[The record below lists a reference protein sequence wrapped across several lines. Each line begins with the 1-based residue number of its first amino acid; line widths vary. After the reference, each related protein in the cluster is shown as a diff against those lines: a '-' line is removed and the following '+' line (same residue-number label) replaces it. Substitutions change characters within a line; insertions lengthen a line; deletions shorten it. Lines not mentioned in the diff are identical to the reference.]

1 MEFVQ
6 KNIIWVLAAVVS
18 GLMFVLPSITKRFS
32 KVREVGI
39 TEAVQLIN
47 RQDAT
52 ILDVREQGE
61 YRAGHIPN
69 ARNMPLGDL
78 GARAKDLEKFR
89 GKPVLAVCAS
99 GNRSASAL
107 KELQKAGIDQVC
119 SLAGGMQAWQ
129 QAGMPVEKS

>member
-18 GLMFVLPSITKRFS
+18 GLMFILPSITKRFS
-32 KVREVGI
+32 KVREVGV

-47 RQDAT
+47 RQDAV

-61 YRAGHIPN
+61 FRSGHIPN
-69 ARNMPLGDL
+69 ARSIPLGDL
-78 GARAKDLEKFR
+78 GARAKDLEKFKS
-89 GKPVLAVCAS
+89 KPVLAVCAS
-99 GNRSASAL
+99 GNRSANAL
-107 KELQKAGIDQVC
+107 KELQKAGIEQVY

-129 QAGMPVEKS
+129 QASMPVEKS